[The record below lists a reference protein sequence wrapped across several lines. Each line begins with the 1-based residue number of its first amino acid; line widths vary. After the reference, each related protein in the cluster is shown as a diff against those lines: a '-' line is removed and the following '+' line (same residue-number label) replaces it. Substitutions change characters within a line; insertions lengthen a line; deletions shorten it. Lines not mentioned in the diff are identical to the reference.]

1 MTVADLDR
9 LVARARDWVDADP
22 DPDTRAEL
30 SALVDRAEAA
40 DGEAGAE
47 LASRF
52 EGRLQFGTAG
62 LRGELGA
69 GPMRMNR
76 LVVRQATAGLVRYLR
91 RDLGLD
97 RPRVVVGYDARHK
110 SDVFARDAAA
120 VVTAAGGEALLFT
133 QSTPTPVVAH
143 SVRRESADAGVAVT
157 ASHNPPRDN
166 GYKVYLG
173 DGAQIAPPVD
183 RAIAAAIDEAA
194 AAPIDLAAEGW
205 TSLGPEAIEA
215 YTAMA
220 VDTVGVGRASHGGSA
235 GTGGSRGELVIVYT
249 PLHGVGATIA
259 VDALQR
265 AGFTPPH
272 VVAAQVRPDPDFPTV
287 AFPNPEEPGALDLAL
302 ADAER
307 VGADLIIANDPDA
320 DRLAVALP
328 DPYAGGA
335 WRSLTGNEVG
345 ALLADH
351 LLRRSESAGATRLV
365 ATTVV
370 SSRLLSAMAEDAGVH
385 YAETLTGFKWIM
397 RAAVERPDLR
407 FVFGYEEA
415 LGYAVTDEVR
425 DKDGITAMLVF
436 AELAAEAKAAGRSV
450 VDRLDDLARRFGL
463 HATAQVTIPGFGVV
477 DRLRA
482 SPPAAIAGRSVN
494 RVVDL
499 LPGGPLPPTDGLVF
513 ELEGDIRLVVRP
525 SGTEPK
531 TKAYL
536 EIVTPAADDV
546 GAARGKAAAHL
557 AEVGSALLAA
567 LGAA

>member
-1 MTVADLDR
+1 MTVADFAGVLIR
-9 LVARARDWVDADP
+9 ARAWFQDDP

-30 SALVDRAEAA
+30 QELVDRAEAGDESA
-40 DGEAGAE
+40 
-47 LASRF
+47 ASDVSARF
-52 EGRLQFGTAG
+52 AGRLQFGTAG

-76 LVVRQATAGLVRYLR
+76 LVVRQATAGLVGYLR
-91 RDLGLD
+91 DGLGVD
-97 RPRVVVGYDARHK
+97 RPRVVIGYDARHK
-110 SDVFARDAAA
+110 SDVFAHDAAA
-120 VVTAAGGEALLFT
+120 VVTAAGGKALVFAVA
-133 QSTPTPVVAH
+133 TPTPVVAYT
-143 SVRRESADAGVAVT
+143 VRRASADAGVAVT
-157 ASHNPPRDN
+157 ASHNPPKDN

-183 RAIAAAIDEAA
+183 LDIAAAIEAA
-194 AAPIDLAAEGW
+194 AATPIDLADDGW
-205 TSLGPEAIEA
+205 TTLGPEAIEA

-220 VDTVGVGRASHGGSA
+220 IHTVGPVDVDAASGQRADL
-235 GTGGSRGELVIVYT
+235 RVVYT
-249 PLHGVGATIA
+249 PLHGVGASISGA
-259 VDALQR
+259 AFRR
-265 AGFTPPH
+265 AGFAPLHAVT
-272 VVAAQVRPDPDFPTV
+272 AQARPDPDFPTV

-320 DRLAVALP
+320 DRLAVAVP
-328 DPYAGGA
+328 DPHAGGA

-351 LLRRSESAGATRLV
+351 LLRRTEADGGARLV
-365 ATTVV
+365 VTTIV
-370 SSRLLSAMAEDAGVH
+370 SSRLLSVMARDAGVE

-397 RAAVERPDLR
+397 RAVLDRPDLR

-425 DKDGITAMLVF
+425 DKDGITAALVF
-436 AELAAEAKAAGRSV
+436 AELTAEAKAAGRSV

-463 HATAQVTIPGFGVV
+463 HATDQVVIPGFGVV
-477 DRLRA
+477 DRLRD
-482 SPPAAIAGRSVN
+482 SPPGTMAGRGVD

-499 LPGGPLPPTDGLVF
+499 LAGGPLPPTDGMVF
-513 ELEGDIRLVVRP
+513 ELDGGIRLVVRP

-536 EIVTPAADDV
+536 ELVVPAGNAV
-546 GAARGKAAAHL
+546 GAARRAAAAEL
-557 AEVGSALLAA
+557 REVGSAILDA
-567 LGAA
+567 LSGAQSR